1 MIHGVSFVL
10 RQSTLLCL
18 FFFLFTTAVATQGRV
33 RVFLDCGACD
43 FDYLRQEIQFVDYVR
58 DRADADVHVL
68 TTTQGTGGGGTE
80 YVFKFIGLGR
90 FAGMDDELRYS
101 SLQTSTRDER
111 REGYTRILKLGL
123 VRYVAATGIA
133 DQLTLIYRPE
143 TQTTEPLTPENDPW
157 NLWTFRVRGSGS
169 VNGERSSGGRNFNTS
184 FSANR
189 TTDYWKLNSSVN
201 LNFRQNSYTLSDGE
215 EIVDD
220 SHDHN
225 ASLLLVK
232 SFGDHWAGAV
242 RGRWGSTTFL
252 NQDRSVRAAAGVEY
266 SFFPY
271 RLSATKELTAQL
283 TFGISEFDYIDRT
296 IYDKTGEVVGDAFF
310 ITRFNAQ
317 QPWGSAGVSFETSA
331 YLHDP
336 ARHRLEF
343 DAGIDVRI
351 FKGFSL
357 NADGS
362 ASRIRDQLYLKAGE
376 ATDEE
381 ILLRRRQL
389 ATGYRFRFSMG
400 FSYTFGSIFNNVV
413 NTRF

>member
-1 MIHGVSFVL
+1 M
-10 RQSTLLCL
+10 LLCL
-18 FFFLFTTAVATQGRV
+18 IFFLFTAAASAQGRV

-90 FAGMDDELRYS
+90 FAGIDDELRYS

-143 TQTTEPLTPENDPW
+143 TRTTEPLTPDNDPW

-169 VNGERSSGGRNFNTS
+169 VSGERSSGGRNFNTS

-215 EIVDD
+215 EIIDD

-225 ASLLLVK
+225 ASMLLVK
-232 SFGDHWAGAV
+232 SLGDHWAAAV

-252 NQDRSVRAAAGVEY
+252 NQDRSLRAAAGVEY
-266 SFFPY
+266 SVFPY

-283 TFGISEFDYIDRT
+283 TLGVSEFDYIDRT